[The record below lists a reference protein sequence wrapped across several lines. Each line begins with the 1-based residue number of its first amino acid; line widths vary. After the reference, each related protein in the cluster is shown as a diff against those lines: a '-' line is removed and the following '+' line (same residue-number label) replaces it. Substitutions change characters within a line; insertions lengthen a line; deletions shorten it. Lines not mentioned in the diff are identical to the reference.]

1 MKSLE
6 WTLARQEH
14 FVVETTK
21 VGIVNNALSYMNN
34 IKSKGHFVFACIQ
47 GLGGNFMLDLR
58 NQLAQYIFNLSG
70 ERPPDVKN
78 LLLN

>member
-1 MKSLE
+1 MLASFIDEIFMQSLN

-21 VGIVNNALSYMNN
+21 VGIVNNALSYMID

-47 GLGGNFMLDLR
+47 GLGGNFKLEIR
-58 NQLAQYIFNLSG
+58 NQLA
-70 ERPPDVKN
+70 
-78 LLLN
+78 